1 MFYFWA
7 RIMLWTAYPNSE
19 VEGEE
24 HTRTPGPMLVACNHP
39 NTLIDPLMAGIQL
52 HQRLYFLV
60 HAGLMKSPGMAKF
73 LHYIGCVPILRPQ
86 DVKKNLN
93 VDNKDSFAQVY
104 AHLARGRLL
113 FVAPEGGSDLD
124 RRLRRPLKTGIARM
138 ALQSAAHHNWQLDL
152 KILPV
157 ATNYESPTAC
167 FNRAYVRIAPP
178 VYVNE
183 WRERY
188 QDDPIKAVRELTEH
202 VGDLMEERLIQT
214 NDKAEERLLRPIE
227 RAIEHDR
234 PQRIDLHLARVNR
247 ILADL
252 RDLPAARRESL
263 QATAAA
269 YEAGLKKHGL
279 SDYALSSHPNA
290 RLRPG
295 TILGLPIFLWGWIN
309 HVLPIAL
316 ANVVERKI
324 GAERGYRMTI
334 ITLVSVIL
342 VTLFYVIQPVIVG
355 LLTGSA
361 VIAWTYLF
369 SLPLA
374 GWFAV
379 GYWTTY
385 RAFWYRLLQGG
396 RVTED
401 LRRMRGELVDWW
413 K

>member
-1 MFYFWA
+1 
-7 RIMLWTAYPNSE
+7 
-19 VEGEE
+19 
-24 HTRTPGPMLVACNHP
+24 
-39 NTLIDPLMAGIQL
+39 
-52 HQRLYFLV
+52 
-60 HAGLMKSPGMAKF
+60 
-73 LHYIGCVPILRPQ
+73 
-86 DVKKNLN
+86 
-93 VDNKDSFAQVY
+93 
-104 AHLARGRLL
+104 
-113 FVAPEGGSDLD
+113 
-124 RRLRRPLKTGIARM
+124 
-138 ALQSAAHHNWQLDL
+138 
-152 KILPV
+152 
-157 ATNYESPTAC
+157 
-167 FNRAYVRIAPP
+167 
-178 VYVNE
+178 
-183 WRERY
+183 
-188 QDDPIKAVRELTEH
+188 
-202 VGDLMEERLIQT
+202 MEERLIQT
-214 NDKAEERLLRPIE
+214 EDKAEERLLRPIE
-227 RAIEHDR
+227 RAVQHDR
-234 PQRIDLHLARVNR
+234 PLRIDLHLARVNR

-252 RDLPAARRESL
+252 RDLPAVRRESL

-279 SDYALSSHPNA
+279 SDYALSSHPNS

-342 VTLFYVIQPVIVG
+342 VMLFYVIQPVIVG

-385 RAFWYRLLQGG
+385 RAFWYQLLQGG
-396 RVTED
+396 RVTEE
-401 LRRMRGELVDWW
+401 MRGMREELLAWW
-413 K
+413 IED